1 MENKNYLII
10 GGTSGIDKKIVES
23 LSASGNRI
31 YVASRSGEPSDSMI
45 NVSHFQL
52 DVTKEGNFPTDV
64 LPESLQGLVYCPG
77 TIRLQP
83 FKRLTTDDF
92 ANDFNINLL
101 GAVRSIKTYLPFVQ
115 KSPIGGTI
123 ILFSTVAV
131 KIGMAYHTSI
141 SSAKG
146 AIEGFARSL
155 AAEFAPNIRVNV
167 IAPSLTDTS
176 LSHQLL
182 STEQKRDNSAQRH
195 PLKRIGRPEEIAQ
208 LATFLLSE
216 NGSWITGQTIR
227 VDGGISSVKML

>member
-10 GGTSGIDKKIVES
+10 GGTSGIGKKIVES

-83 FKRLTTDDF
+83 FKRLTTEDF
-92 ANDFNINLL
+92 ANDF
-101 GAVRSIKTYLPFVQ
+101 IKTYMPFVQ
-115 KSPIGGTI
+115 KSTIGGTI

>member
-10 GGTSGIDKKIVES
+10 GGTTGIGRKIVER
-23 LSASGNRI
+23 LSNSGDKI
-31 YVASRSGEPSDSMI
+31 YVGSRSGEPGNSMS

-52 DVTKEGNFPTDV
+52 DVTQMGNFPTDV

-92 ANDFNINLL
+92 ADDFNINLL
-101 GAVRSIKTYLPFVQ
+101 GAVRSIKTYSPFLQ
-115 KSPIGGTI
+115 KSPVGGTI

-131 KIGMAYHTSI
+131 RIGMAYHTSI

-155 AAEFAPNIRVNV
+155 AAEFAPRIRVNV
-167 IAPSLTDTS
+167 IAPSLTNTP
-176 LSHQLL
+176 LARQLL
-182 STEQKRDNSAQRH
+182 STEQKREASSQRH
-195 PLKRIGRPEEIAQ
+195 PLKRVGRPEEIAE
-208 LATFLLSE
+208 LATLLLGE
-216 NGSWITGQTIR
+216 NGSWITGQTFQ
-227 VDGGISSVKML
+227 VDGGISSIKML